1 MRRGIITLTAV
12 IGLVGALLVRADVD
26 VLALV
31 GETSITKS
39 AFRQEMIRRGGALPG
54 QYSTVE
60 QRRALLNEMIL
71 FEAQV
76 ERARADGYDQ
86 DPMVVALQEK
96 AMVRRF
102 QEDQLE
108 KSLKN
113 LEIRETELRAFYDAH
128 ATDYSRPE
136 RRQAAIIYMAA
147 GSDATEDELQALEAQ
162 AEAVKAEA
170 AQLDPGIRHFGALA
184 VRHSDDRVS
193 RYRGGVIGWL
203 ATDSRQTYK
212 WEPQVVEAIMALEEP
227 GEFGPVLRTP
237 SGIYLVRLVNRET
250 ARIRPYED
258 LRDGFR
264 VQLLRQKRDELRATF
279 MNDVLEG
286 VPVVVNDEM
295 LAAIQPVGPPAE
307 SEQAP
312 PALPGR

>member
-1 MRRGIITLTAV
+1 MRQVVLAVTATV
-12 IGLVGALLVRADVD
+12 VFAGALMVRADVE

-31 GETSITKS
+31 GETSITAAS
-39 AFRQEMIRRGGALPG
+39 FRQEMIRRGGTLPG
-54 QYSTVE
+54 QYATIE

-86 DPMVVALQEK
+86 DPVVVALQEK

-108 KSLKN
+108 ASLAN
-113 LEIRETELRAFYDAH
+113 VEIGEAELRAFYDAH
-128 ATDYSRPE
+128 AGDYARPE
-136 RRQAAIIYMAA
+136 RRQAAIIYIAA
-147 GSDATEDELQALEAQ
+147 GADATEEELQTLEAE
-162 AEAVKAEA
+162 AEAIKAEV
-170 AQLDPGIRHFGALA
+170 AQLDPGTHHFGALS

-212 WEPQVVEAIMALEEP
+212 WDAKVVAAIMALEEP
-227 GEFGPVLRTP
+227 GELGPVVRTD
-237 SGIYLVRLVNRET
+237 SGIYLVRLVDRED
-250 ARIRPYED
+250 ARTRPYED
-258 LRDGFR
+258 LRDGFK

-286 VPVVVNDEM
+286 VPVVINDEM
-295 LAAIQPVGPPAE
+295 LASINPVGPPAE
-307 SEQAP
+307 SDKTP
-312 PALPGR
+312 PPLPGR